1 MFLADKGQGSNER
14 EAYIIVLLAQTEVIF
29 QITDEV
35 IADKIKELSQALW
48 NNKRPESK
56 KSLHFVLPSY
66 GVLETS
72 VYLFGTFV
80 KSSSVSVNHVFLL
93 VSAESWGENRGDERE
108 KEGEYF
114 HFAKEEN
121 VVRDFISDGNVNCSA
136 LIANLLS

>member
-93 VSAESWGENRGDERE
+93 VSAES
-108 KEGEYF
+108 
-114 HFAKEEN
+114 
-121 VVRDFISDGNVNCSA
+121 
-136 LIANLLS
+136 